1 MEQEILLEKE
11 KMKALDIIKDYNK
24 KYKTNEY
31 KKLSC
36 TYEYLTELYNIENDN
51 NKKKLLLEDINLI
64 KTYL

>member
-11 KMKALDIIKDYNK
+11 KLKALDIIKDYNK
-24 KYKTNEY
+24 KYKTSEY